1 MVCYQMVT
9 PNDVDQEHDINVLK
23 QERGATVDVQDSSGN
38 TALHLT
44 CSGKTGFFAIFYVL
58 SNDKDLIQPIN
69 HCQEDTVL
77 LPACF

>member
-44 CSGKTGFFAIFYVL
+44 CSGKTGCFAIFYVL
-58 SNDKDLIQPIN
+58 SSRILSALAWSFK
-69 HCQEDTVL
+69 VL
-77 LPACF
+77 VMTRT

>member
-44 CSGKTGFFAIFYVL
+44 CSGKTGLFAIFYFL
-58 SNDKDLIQPIN
+58 
-69 HCQEDTVL
+69 
-77 LPACF
+77 F

>member
-58 SNDKDLIQPIN
+58 FQHNIVSFSM
-69 HCQEDTVL
+69 VV
-77 LPACF
+77 